1 MKSEMKSGLAPQD
14 IRERSFCFVIRIVKL
29 CQSLNAKPG
38 VSRILANQLLRS
50 GTSIG
55 ANIEEAYGSQSK
67 ADFIAKM
74 SISCKEA
81 RETHYW
87 LRLLIAAEIIGEIK
101 LTELTD
107 ESNQLVAILTS
118 IVKNSRRANSVDK
131 KVKTE

>member
-1 MKSEMKSGLAPQD
+1 MKSGLAPQD
-14 IRERSFCFVIRIVKL
+14 IRERSFCFAIRIVKL